1 MFSTSFYVWSLLPLV
16 LLGLF
21 VWAFLK
27 PIFGVGGREPKAEY
41 LKQFLFTA
49 VILALSEILINSSI
63 LRTLEGYLSFILPE
77 GFLNWLAFPFLLL
90 LGAQIPVIKK
100 KGKSGQKKS
109 GKIKK

>member
-1 MFSTSFYVWSLLPLV
+1 MFSTSFYVWSLLPLI

-21 VWAFLK
+21 VWALLK
-27 PIFGVGGREPKAEY
+27 PIFGIGGREPKAEY

-90 LGAQIPVIKK
+90 LGAQIPAMKRKK
-100 KGKSGQKKS
+100 KAGKKKTAR
-109 GKIKK
+109 